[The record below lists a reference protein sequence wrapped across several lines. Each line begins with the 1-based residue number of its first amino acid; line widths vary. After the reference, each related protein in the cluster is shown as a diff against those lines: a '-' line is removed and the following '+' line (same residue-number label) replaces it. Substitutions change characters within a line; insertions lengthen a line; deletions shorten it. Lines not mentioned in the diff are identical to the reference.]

1 MAIRSIFAVA
11 LVLSMTGCV
20 DDGKNCET
28 GKSVAASASI
38 IDLVWDYYESI
49 TPPSSNAIETFK
61 KVYVLT
67 DVSNCGDLVLLKYRF
82 DPTKVEV
89 EPGIFVTGA
98 DGLDFYVN
106 RRTKSVRMES
116 LGGG

>member
-1 MAIRSIFAVA
+1 MAIRSIFAAV

-20 DDGKNCET
+20 DDGKSCET
-28 GKSVAASASI
+28 GKSVVASASI
-38 IDLVWDYYESI
+38 IDLVWDHYKSI
-49 TPPSSNAIETFK
+49 TPPSSNALETFK

-67 DVSNCGDLVLLKYRF
+67 DVSNCGDLVLLKYKF
-82 DPTKVEV
+82 DLAKMEV

-98 DGLDFYVN
+98 DELDFYVN
-106 RRTKSVRMES
+106 RRTKSVRMDS